1 MKSFSQLFFSKK
13 PAVYHPSR
21 RSALLK
27 LSLGAGALSLGTLPH
42 YGLGAE
48 KLQTTPKK
56 LGIALVGLGNYS
68 TQQLAPALQET
79 KLCKLAGIV
88 TGSPEKAKS
97 WAQKYIIPQKNIYNY
112 TNFDSIKDNPDID
125 IVYVVLPNAMH
136 AEYTIRAAQ
145 AGKHVICEKPM
156 SLSVKEGQEMID
168 ACQKANRLLSVG
180 YRLYF
185 EPHHLEVR
193 RLGLEKV
200 YGEIKMIEASLGFS
214 MANPNSWRL
223 DKKLGGGGAIVD
235 LGLYAIQ
242 GARRVTGQE
251 PTSVRA
257 QAFTIDKTIFKGIP
271 ETVFWQM
278 EFPGGILSN
287 SSTTYTSY
295 VDRLYVTAQRG
306 WFGLMPAFNA
316 LGQQG
321 NTSNGPI
328 TFKTPAYQQIT
339 QMDDFA
345 DCILNNRKSIVS
357 GEEALK
363 DIRVLEAI
371 FQSIE
376 SRQEVRIA

>member
-1 MKSFSQLFFSKK
+1 MTNKK
-13 PAVYHPSR
+13 AFYHSR
-21 RSALLK
+21 REALIK
-27 LSLGAGALSLGTLPH
+27 LSLGAGALGLGTRPYLA
-42 YGLGAE
+42 LADKSAE
-48 KLQTTPKK
+48 QAPKK

-68 TQQLAPALQET
+68 TNQLAPALQET

-88 TGSPEKAKS
+88 TGSPDKAKAWS
-97 WAQKYIIPQKNIYNY
+97 QKYGILQKNIYNY
-112 TNFDSIKDNPDID
+112 ENFDKIKDNPDID

-156 SLSVKEGQEMID
+156 ALSVKEGRKMID
-168 ACQKANRLLSVG
+168 ACNKANRLLSVG

-185 EPHHLEVR
+185 EPHHLEAR

-200 YGEIKMIEASLGFS
+200 YGKVKMIEASLGFS
-214 MANPNSWRL
+214 MANPDSWRL

-242 GARRVTGQE
+242 GARRITGEE
-251 PTSVRA
+251 PVSVQA
-257 QAFTIDKTIFKGIP
+257 QGFTIDKTIFKGIP

-278 EFPGGILSN
+278 EFPGGTLSN

-295 VDRLYVTAQRG
+295 VDRLYATAEKG
-306 WFGLMPAFNA
+306 WFSLSPSFNA
-316 LGQQG
+316 TGAKGL
-321 NTSNGPI
+321 TSNGGMS
-328 TFKTPAYQQIT
+328 FKTNTYQQIA

-345 DCILNNRKSIVS
+345 GCILQNRPSIVS

-363 DIRVLEAI
+363 DIRILEAI

-376 SRQEVRIA
+376 SRQAVKI

>member
-1 MKSFSQLFFSKK
+1 MTRKHIFSS
-13 PAVYHPSR
+13 SR
-21 RSALLK
+21 REALVK
-27 LSLGAGALSLGTLPH
+27 LSLGTGTLAFGTLPKQVMADA
-42 YGLGAE
+42 L
-48 KLQTTPKK
+48 PKK

-68 TQQLAPALQET
+68 TMQLAPALQET

-88 TGSPEKAKS
+88 TGSPDKAKIWS
-97 WAQKYIIPQKNIYNY
+97 QKYAIHQKNIYNY
-112 TNFDSIKDNPDID
+112 ENFDKIKDNPDID

-156 SLSVKEGQEMID
+156 ALSVQEGQTMID
-168 ACQKANRLLSVG
+168 ACKKANRLLSVG

-193 RLGLEKV
+193 RLGVEKV
-200 YGEIKMIEASLGFS
+200 YGKVKMIEASLGFS

-242 GARRVTGQE
+242 GARRVTGEE
-251 PTSVRA
+251 PIRIQA

-278 EFPGGILSN
+278 EFPGGTLSN

-295 VDRLYVTAQRG
+295 VDRLYATAEQG
-306 WFGLMPAFNA
+306 WFGLSPSFNA
-316 LGQQG
+316 IGTKGL
-321 NTSNGPI
+321 TSKGEL
-328 TFKTPAYQQIT
+328 TFKTNTYQQT
-339 QMDDFA
+339 AQMDDFA
-345 DCILNNRKSIVS
+345 DCIINKRPSIAS
-357 GEEALK
+357 GEEALR

-376 SRQEVRIA
+376 SKQPVNI